1 MLAAVMQVRLACLP
15 SEEAGARDR
24 RFQMLGRGGQDP
36 GTQPGGSGRGGQV
49 DREEEQHT
57 LLGEN
62 DRNSD
67 TGMKRDGKGR
77 TDIFQMHKILAF
89 AESVGVDR

>member
-24 RFQMLGRGGQDP
+24 RFQMLVRGGQDS